1 VAEGRNDT
9 KHPAPHREETFGFPG
24 ARIGGEPTLGNEIR
38 VRMSE
43 PLAKAAARWLSDP
56 AELALLRDELQRK
69 VGEDR
74 VFIEGVILGDPSAS
88 RGFLVRLRCRM
99 TENDTRLAEDLGTA
113 ADAWIRAR
121 LVRASPSAS
130 D

>member
-1 VAEGRNDT
+1 MAEGRNDT